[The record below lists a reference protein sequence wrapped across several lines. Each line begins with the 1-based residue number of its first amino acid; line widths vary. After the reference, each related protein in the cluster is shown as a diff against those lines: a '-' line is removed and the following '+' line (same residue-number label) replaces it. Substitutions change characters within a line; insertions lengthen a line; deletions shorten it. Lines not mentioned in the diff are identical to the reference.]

1 MWEDPIIK
9 ETRER
14 RDQYATKFDHNIE
27 SIFEDIC
34 KRQIKSTRKSVTFP
48 ARKPSQKQKIA

>member
-1 MWEDPIIK
+1 MWEAPVIK

-14 RDQYATKFDHNIE
+14 REQYSTKFNHNID

-34 KRQIKSTRKSVTFP
+34 ARQNKTTRKCVTFP
-48 ARKPSQKQKIA
+48 ARTPSQKQKIA